1 MKNKEYAGCLV
12 RLEKKDISYVRY
24 IFEAYEG
31 VANVTTVD
39 REQSIVKIVAVPDF
53 ADLAET
59 ILNSLR
65 DEIHF
70 EYV

>member
-1 MKNKEYAGCLV
+1 MKHKEYTDCLV

-39 REQSIVKIVAVPDF
+39 KEQSIIKIAAVPDF